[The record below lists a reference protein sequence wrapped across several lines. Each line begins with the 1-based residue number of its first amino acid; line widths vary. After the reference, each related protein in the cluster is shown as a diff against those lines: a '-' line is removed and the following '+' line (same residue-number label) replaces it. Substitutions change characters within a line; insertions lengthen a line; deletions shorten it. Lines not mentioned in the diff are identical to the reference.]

1 MTDVKLHAGSGSG
14 DASRPSA
21 ADVSAGGSLR
31 LGEVLRRGLSETL
44 MRGLAEVY
52 GRVPRRLSHQ
62 SALSLGGVA
71 LMAGVT
77 VSAPGALYG
86 RAHRM
91 GWRHVAESSS
101 TLQVAATSVGDD
113 TWVSTPARA
122 LLECAQHA
130 RWVCGVDETIALT
143 LSRAPRLFD
152 ADELSAVAADL
163 GFAAGLRRIA
173 SVADALSAVA
183 ADADGPIPEHAR
195 EVLAVD
201 RAYAALCE
209 RAASGERWLGLDPT
223 QPQDTAVTLDRRRRV
238 WWHTTPGELAEHL
251 LY

>member
-1 MTDVKLHAGSGSG
+1 MTDVMVHSGSGPG
-14 DASRPSA
+14 DASRPTPTDASA
-21 ADVSAGGSLR
+21 SSSSGLS
-31 LGEVLRRGLSETL
+31 EILRRGMSDALFRE
-44 MRGLAEVY
+44 LAEVY
-52 GRVPRRLSHQ
+52 GQVPRRLSHQ

-77 VSAPGALYG
+77 ISAPGALYS
-86 RAHRM
+86 RARRL
-91 GWRHVAESSS
+91 GWRHVTESTA
-101 TLQVAATSVGDD
+101 TLQVAATGVGDD

-130 RWVCGVDETIALT
+130 RWVFGVDEIVALA

-152 ADELSAVAADL
+152 ADELATVAADL

-173 SVADALSAVA
+173 SVAAALAAVA
-183 ADADGPIPEHAR
+183 ASDGPIPAHAR

-209 RAASGERWLGLDPT
+209 RAASGERWLGLDPN
-223 QPQDTAVTLDRRRRV
+223 QPRDTAVMWDRRRRV
-238 WWHTTPGELAEHL
+238 WWHTTPDELAEHL